1 LVAGVAALVVFAA
14 DFAFT
19 SEVGW
24 SRYPLAGIATIW
36 LMGIAG
42 ATLVTRPVLFTTAL
56 LLIGGGLCFAL
67 DRFTGR
73 PFWFLDI
80 AAPIDAVLI
89 VLGAAAMSLARR
101 RRLRPLQTVSLVSF
115 CLGIALVVT
124 EAALRRY
131 FTGELLV
138 TWSVLGFACLTAVS
152 VVVLYLHR
160 SLQKRHRD
168 IRRYLHL

>member
-1 LVAGVAALVVFAA
+1 V
-14 DFAFT
+14 
-19 SEVGW
+19 
-24 SRYPLAGIATIW
+24 LA
-36 LMGIAG
+36 
-42 ATLVTRPVLFTTAL
+42 
-56 LLIGGGLCFAL
+56 
-67 DRFTGR
+67 
-73 PFWFLDI
+73 
-80 AAPIDAVLI
+80 
-89 VLGAAAMSLARR
+89 AAAMSLARR
-101 RRLRPLQTVSLVSF
+101 RRLRPLQIISLISF
-115 CLGIALVVT
+115 CVGIALVVI